1 MRIRVEAAIGDFNP
15 RIDDRSQLPVQT
27 ETPLDNATL
36 HLPRPVKWV

>member
-27 ETPLDNATL
+27 QTPLDNTML
-36 HLPRPVKWV
+36 HLLQPVKWV